1 MNNKQTF
8 YFLPIALFAVL
19 GLFMSLVHH
28 HSVGLECLE
37 HADGSHVLQTEDFCP
52 IFTLVTDDDFSTPFT
67 FEVILSS
74 DNQVIIL
81 DSEKE
86 FDTFIPSKSG
96 RSPPFLA

>member
-19 GLFMSLVHH
+19 GLFMSLIHY

-37 HADGSHVLQTEDFCP
+37 HAEEAHIVQTEVYCP
-52 IFTLVTDDDFSTPFT
+52 ISTLVTDEDFSTPFT

-74 DNQVIIL
+74 DTHSNIP

-86 FDTFIPSKSG
+86 FKTFIASKSG
-96 RSPPFLA
+96 RSPPFQA